1 MRNFKSADEICTS
14 CHGVVWHAHAMH
26 FCADYLINGRR
37 YVTAWNNLGDAFEKA
52 TKIKEAFNSYSEAL
66 SYAPDNKV
74 ASARVQALR
83 TKLDRY
89 SI

>member
-1 MRNFKSADEICTS
+1 M
-14 CHGVVWHAHAMH
+14 
-26 FCADYLINGRR
+26 RR

-52 TKIKEAFNSYSEAL
+52 TKIKDAFNSYSEAL
-66 SYAPDNKV
+66 SYAPDNKI

-89 SI
+89 TA

>member
-1 MRNFKSADEICTS
+1 MILYHVC
-14 CHGVVWHAHAMH
+14 
-26 FCADYLINGRR
+26 R

-52 TKIKEAFNSYSEAL
+52 TKIKDAFNSYSEAL
-66 SYAPDNKV
+66 SYAPDNKI

-89 SI
+89 TA